1 MISERWRFM
10 RGSFERGVGAI
21 PDAVIVTT
29 AQGVVLDWNAG
40 AEAVFGYPC
49 GEAVGQPLDRLIV
62 VADQLAEQQRL
73 VAETLR
79 DGAATFEAMRCR
91 KDGALVYV
99 DVTGKVLGDE
109 AGSALLFVE
118 KDVTSLRVRRD
129 GKVLAVRFCDLL
141 ESTPDGIVMV
151 GLSGHILIANSQAE
165 RLFGYAAG
173 ELRGRLVEALLP
185 ERLRTA
191 HIAHRAGYFSQP
203 RRRAMGVGLELF
215 GLRQDGSEFPV
226 EISLAPLNSEEIP
239 VVMSA
244 IRDITER
251 KRFEQALQE
260 KNAELEEANR
270 AKNHFLAGMSHEL
283 RTPLNAVIGF
293 TGTLLMKLPGPINDE
308 QMHQLGL
315 VQSSARHLL
324 ALINDLLDVAKIEA
338 GKVELHP
345 ETFDAGALLDEV
357 AASLRVPAQA
367 KGLDFALTVP
377 AAPLSIH
384 TDRRALRQ
392 ILLNLAGNAVKFTEH
407 GSVRLSLR
415 HVPETDA
422 VVFTVEDSGPG
433 ISGADQ
439 AQLFQPFARG
449 ADARKI
455 DVEGTGLGLH
465 LSRKLAEMLG
475 GQLGLDSEYGRGST
489 FTLSLK
495 GQ

>member
-1 MISERWRFM
+1 M
-10 RGSFERGVGAI
+10 RGSFGRGVGAI

-40 AEAVFGYPC
+40 AEAVFGYPS
-49 GEAVGQPLDRLIV
+49 GEAVGQPLDQLIV
-62 VADQLAEQQRL
+62 AADQLAEQQRM

-79 DGAATFEAMRCR
+79 DGASTFEATRCR
-91 KDGALVYV
+91 KDGVLVYV
-99 DVTGKVLGDE
+99 VVTGKALGDDE
-109 AGSALLFVE
+109 SGALLFIE
-118 KDVTSLRVRRD
+118 KDVTSLRVRRE

-151 GLSGHILIANSQAE
+151 GISGHILIANSQAE

-173 ELRGRLVEALLP
+173 ELRGRPVESLLP
-185 ERLRTA
+185 ERFRTA
-191 HIAHRAGYFSQP
+191 HIAHRASYFSRP
-203 RRRAMGVGLELF
+203 RRRAMGTGLELF
-215 GLRQDGSEFPV
+215 GLRRDGSEFPV
-226 EISLAPLNSEEIP
+226 EISLAPLKSDEIP

-251 KRFEQALQE
+251 KRFEKTLQE
-260 KNAELEEANR
+260 KNAELEEASR

-293 TGTLLMKLPGPINDE
+293 TGMLLMKLPGPLNDE

-345 ETFDAGALLDEV
+345 ERFDARALLDEV
-357 AASLRVPAQA
+357 AASLRSLAQA
-367 KGLDFALTVP
+367 KGLDFALTLP
-377 AAPLSIH
+377 AAAVSIQ

-407 GSVRLSLR
+407 GCIRLSLR
-415 HVPETDA
+415 HVLETDD
-422 VVFTVEDSGPG
+422 VVFTVEDSGLG
-433 ISGADQ
+433 ISGKDQ
-439 AQLFQPFARG
+439 AQLFEPFARG
-449 ADARKI
+449 GDARKI

-475 GQLGLDSEYGRGST
+475 GELGFLSQYGRGST